1 MSIRVTYPHDP
12 MGTMDE
18 CHIHGESHMVM
29 SNDNT
34 YRVIVPELAPFFK
47 HDFKIIHAGS
57 QVELVENKDYN
68 FAWELKSAKRIAGH
82 PLFGGISLINPE
94 LKGEFILDYRT
105 VGHTFVGIRSDVLTR
120 LANVLTDPV
129 QTPFERLLDRP
140 MTYTPH
146 RHKQHYAD
154 FVNKEGVEA
163 SIDNITQ
170 AVQDAMDTSDTEAI
184 GYLNSRIDQVHSI
197 LDQYDFASHI
207 ANKADPHN
215 VTYEQA
221 DALSEDGRAASAMQ
235 AYTLTLVELAE
246 YINSRGITQDDIDR
260 YLEKTT
266 NQTIHDDF
274 TLDGGTLSIK
284 SSSGTSRVSL
294 DNGNIEYTS
303 DGLTAIYADDDSSG
317 DASVVMQAGNN
328 VLEITSTGDEYQY
341 NTIKYNGHQL
351 LHVENVREMLKKLG
365 GTGMRIVAENTDSVD
380 ITGTSRPDDKLEA
393 HAKYVTAT
401 LTKRGIIKLSD
412 DPDSKS
418 TATAPSPKV
427 LYVLRERL
435 EDKVKYSQ
443 TINGHPI
450 RDGMTFDKSDI
461 YLNNVDNTAD
471 KDKPIS
477 TKQQAYLDQ
486 FSKKGHVHDLNDMEM
501 DKADE
506 ETWGIFRI
514 ADNIDEDE
522 TGSTAASPHVIS
534 QIDER
539 IDDAE
544 ESLRGLMPA
553 SAIDLSYWAA
563 PNGIPY
569 TGFTFEIG
577 SDCEFYKNEILYSGG
592 LEEMPSKTFDLKT
605 LFPKNYAN
613 NVFYVYMNIIG
624 ETLSYTI
631 DDVLYTNNSSR
642 MHVLTVET
650 DDQGIVWT
658 TSSVGDEARPLSTPV
673 VNGGTFELLPFKWG
687 PVVLKTTVDTSD
699 VDECVITTKVDDTS
713 YVYINDNMQPNNYGR
728 YSDPY
733 TVETPGDTTTL
744 AVICVDSG
752 RGGYH
757 ATLKVEDKDGNIL
770 AEPDTVN
777 WDMYVFKDR
786 DGYPYDNSN
795 PRPEPGNTEYWG
807 SIDRV
812 ARSTYRG
819 RNLLVPDSVT
829 SVGEFRELEEHK
841 NDPQAHMN
849 SNAGDM
855 GDPSTIGLGLV
866 KNAQAVNHVDD
877 GSHNGFRKWVMAHN
891 FNEVNVTENR
901 YIQSGVNLND
911 GVSVELKGTP
921 DENHYFAAA
930 SPTMNFMDPSFI
942 NEEGE
947 RLVSW
952 KISAPMSGDD
962 AIRDV
967 GAVIGKYVDDND
979 NIYFVIARIDCR
991 DTDDKHYFQILL
1003 IDETGDIVTAVKTH
1017 TVSGININATS
1028 TFYVTLRYRLVNGMP
1043 AYNVDIQTDAV
1054 QERKLYQYIADMIFE
1069 PDAIK
1074 MEYTVNYYDGSKKQI
1089 YNSGRED
1096 VGYGSGIVKNAI
1108 DGGNVGIATRPR
1120 GGNDKLTFTIDC
1132 IGSDI
1137 GGLRDKYVTAE
1148 GVYMSIRD
1156 GSNLPLVKGYVD
1168 TSKSGLLPLPKG
1180 CRRYIA
1186 YYGIRRW
1193 GNKSNK
1199 NNPIDGIKMGL
1210 KSYLSGKEMTGNI
1223 DMTSPDRHVYADC
1236 RYKRENDGAGGDITR
1251 TMLINYLLIGVRDI

>member
-1 MSIRVTYPHDP
+1 

-47 HDFKIIHAGS
+47 HDFKIIHADS
-57 QVELVENKDYN
+57 QVELNEGSDFN
-68 FAWELKSAKRIAGH
+68 FAWELKDARRIAGRK
-82 PLFGGISLINPE
+82 LFGGISIINPE

-129 QTPFERLLDRP
+129 KTPYERLLDRP
-140 MTYTPH
+140 MTFTPH

-163 SIDNITQ
+163 SIDGITQ
-170 AVQDAMDTSDTEAI
+170 AVKEAMDTSDVEAVD
-184 GYLNSRIDQVHSI
+184 YLNSRIDQVHSI
-197 LDQYDFASHI
+197 LDQYDFAGHI
-207 ANKADPHN
+207 ANKANPHK
-215 VTYEQA
+215 VSYTQA
-221 DALSEDGRAASAMQ
+221 DALPEDGRAASAMQ
-235 AYTLTLVELAE
+235 AYTLTLLELAE

-260 YLEKTT
+260 YLEKAT

-284 SSSGTSRVSL
+284 SSSGTSKVSL

-303 DGLTAIYADDDSSG
+303 DGLTAVYADDDASG
-317 DASVVMQAGNN
+317 NANVTMQAGNN
-328 VLEITSTGDEYQY
+328 VLEIVSTGNNYQY
-341 NTIKYNGHQL
+341 DTIKYNGHQL

-365 GTGMRIVAENTDSVD
+365 GTGMRVVSENTDTVD
-380 ITGTSRPDDKLEA
+380 ITGSSRPDNKLEA

-401 LTKRGIIKLSD
+401 LTKRGVIKLSD

-418 TATAPSPKV
+418 IATAPTPKV
-427 LYVLRERL
+427 LYMLRERL
-435 EDKVKYSQ
+435 GGRVKDSQ
-443 TINGHPI
+443 TINGYPI
-450 RDGMTFDKSDI
+450 RDGMSFDKTDI
-461 YLNNVDNTAD
+461 YLDKVDNTAD

-477 TKQQAYLDQ
+477 IKQQEYLDQ
-486 FSKKGHVHDLNDMEM
+486 FSKKGHVHDLKDMDM
-501 DKADE
+501 DVADE
-506 ETWGIFRI
+506 DTWGIFRI
-514 ADNIDEDE
+514 ADDIEE
-522 TGSTAASPHVIS
+522 VKTGSTAASPYVIT
-534 QIDER
+534 QIDEQ
-539 IDDAE
+539 ISNAE
-544 ESLRGLMPA
+544 DSLRGLMPA
-553 SAIDLSYWAA
+553 SAIDLSYWSA
-563 PNGIPY
+563 PSGIPY

-577 SDCEFYKNEILYSGG
+577 SDCVFYKNEIMYSDS
-592 LEEMPSKTFDLKT
+592 ETEMPSKTFDLKA
-605 LFPKNYAN
+605 LYPKNHVN
-613 NVFYVYMNIIG
+613 NIFYVYINVIG
-624 ETLSYTI
+624 GSLTYTVDVTLYP
-631 DDVLYTNNSSR
+631 NNSSR
-642 MHVLTVET
+642 MHVLTIET
-650 DDQGIVWT
+650 DDQGIIWT

-673 VNGGTFELLPFKWG
+673 LEGSRFDLQPFRWG
-687 PVVLKTTVDTSD
+687 PVVFKTVVDTTG
-699 VDECVITTKVDDTS
+699 VDECVITSKVDDTT
-713 YVYINDNMQPNNYGR
+713 YVYIDGNPQPVRYGF

-733 TVETPGDTTTL
+733 VVSTPRDTMTL
-744 AVICVDSG
+744 AAICVDSG
-752 RGGYH
+752 RGGYN
-757 ATLKVEDKDGNIL
+757 ALLKVEDKDGNVL
-770 AEPDTVN
+770 AKPDTTN
-777 WDMYVFKDR
+777 WDLYVFKDR
-786 DGYPYDNSN
+786 DGYPYDESN
-795 PRPEPGNTEYWG
+795 PLPEPGNTEYWG

-812 ARSTYRG
+812 ARSNYHG
-819 RNLLVPDSVT
+819 RNLLVPEPVT

-841 NDPQAHMN
+841 TDPQAHMN
-849 SNAGDM
+849 SDAGDM

-866 KNAQAVNHVDD
+866 KNEQAVNHVDD

-911 GVSVELKGTP
+911 GVSVELKGTSN
-921 DENHYFAAA
+921 DNHYFAAA
-930 SPTMNFMDPSFI
+930 SPTMNFMDPTFI

-952 KISAPMSGDD
+952 KITAPMSGDN

-967 GAVIGKYVDDND
+967 GAVIGKYVDEDD

-991 DTDDKHYFQILL
+991 DTDNKHYFQILL
-1003 IDETGDIVTAVKTH
+1003 IDETGDIVTVIKSYIVK
-1017 TVSGININATS
+1017 SIEINTAA
-1028 TFYVTLRYRLVNGMP
+1028 TFYVTIRYRLDGGVP
-1043 AYNVDIQTDAV
+1043 AYNIDIQTDAV
-1054 QERKLYQYIADMIFE
+1054 QDRKLYQYIADMVFA

-1074 MEYTVNYYDGSKKQI
+1074 MKYTVNYYNGSKEQI
-1089 YNSGRED
+1089 YNSGREE

-1108 DGGNVGIATRPR
+1108 DGGNVGIVTRPR
-1120 GGNDKLTFTIDC
+1120 GGNDALSFTVDC

-1156 GSNLPLVKGYVD
+1156 GSNLPVVKGYVD

-1199 NNPIDGIKMGL
+1199 NNPIDGVRMGL

-1223 DMTSPDRHVYADC
+1223 DMTSPDRHIVADC
-1236 RYKRENDGAGGDITR
+1236 YYKREKDGAGGDITQP
-1251 TMLINYLLIGVRDI
+1251 MLVNFLLIGVRDI